1 MSRSRKK
8 VCGGTNAV
16 CKSQKKGKVA
26 CHRKF
31 RRSKK
36 LFYKMREVM
45 DPWDL
50 GGDGKQIYSFNP
62 KKDGMEKWL
71 RK

>member
-8 VCGGTNAV
+8 MCAGTCCK

-36 LFYKMREVM
+36 LLYKMREAINQY
-45 DPWDL
+45 DL
-50 GGDGKQIYSFNP
+50 GGDGKMIYSFNP
-62 KKDGMEKWL
+62 QKDGLEKFL

>member
-36 LFYKMREVM
+36 LLYKMREAINQY
-45 DPWDL
+45 DL
-50 GGDGKQIYSFNP
+50 GGDGKRLYSANP
-62 KKDGMEKWL
+62 QKDGLEKLL